1 VIWDFSAVSGKIN
14 HFYLNYLA
22 LTLTFPAEMEDLM
35 AEHQD
40 IEYDDTLVTMLEM
53 IWGEGFLKKRCLQ
66 MLSEHFDRVGYS

>member
-1 VIWDFSAVSGKIN
+1 
-14 HFYLNYLA
+14 
-22 LTLTFPAEMEDLM
+22 MEDLM
-35 AEHQD
+35 PEHQD